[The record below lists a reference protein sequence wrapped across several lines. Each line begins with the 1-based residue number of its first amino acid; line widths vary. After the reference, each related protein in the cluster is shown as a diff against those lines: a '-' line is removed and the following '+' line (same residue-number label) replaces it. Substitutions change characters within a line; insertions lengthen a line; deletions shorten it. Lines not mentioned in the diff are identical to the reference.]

1 MSIAGCPRAGGA
13 SAPPR
18 WSPARSPR
26 AAPPPALVRA
36 YRPPQLPDVGC
47 PAPRGYG
54 APGGVNGTPPPCS
67 RLFSFRRSQR
77 RVADRGPSA
86 PSGLPRVFAF
96 VWGARPETRSGLWP
110 GENMQPGR
118 LELKIDRRADSQW
131 GCGFFGIGMTVW
143 VPAPVLAKKIRNPS
157 GTSLPGAAVSQR
169 NGQKTRAKGGDH
181 STSRVCG
188 QMESKHN
195 SGAHAT

>member
-1 MSIAGCPRAGGA
+1 VAAAGAAARVHCQAQMGA
-13 SAPPR
+13 RGAVKPVGCC
-18 WSPARSPR
+18 AR
-26 AAPPPALVRA
+26 AA
-36 YRPPQLPDVGC
+36 VG
-47 PAPRGYG
+47 PLARRKYATWTP
-54 APGGVNGTPPPCS
+54 GTP
-67 RLFSFRRSQR
+67 
-77 RVADRGPSA
+77 
-86 PSGLPRVFAF
+86 
-96 VWGARPETRSGLWP
+96 
-110 GENMQPGR
+110 N
-118 LELKIDRRADSQW
+118 RRADSQW

-143 VPAPVLAKKIRNPS
+143 MPAPVLAKKIRDPS